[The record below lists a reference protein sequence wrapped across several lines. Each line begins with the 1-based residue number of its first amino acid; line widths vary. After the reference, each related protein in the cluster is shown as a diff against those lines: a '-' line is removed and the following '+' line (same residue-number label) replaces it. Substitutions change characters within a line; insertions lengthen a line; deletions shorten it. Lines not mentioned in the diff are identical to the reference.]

1 VANTFRDLADVGRVI
16 RAARYALAGLKAAY
30 NHEAAFR
37 QELALFMVLAPLGA
51 WLGRDGV
58 ERALLIGSLV
68 LVLVA
73 ELLNSAIE
81 AAVNRVGTE
90 PHELSGRAKDI
101 ASAAVLLTILLVF
114 VVWTAILA
122 GRI

>member
-1 VANTFRDLADVGRVI
+1 MANTFRDLADVGRVI

-114 VVWTAILA
+114 VVWTAILV

>member
-114 VVWTAILA
+114 VVWTAILV